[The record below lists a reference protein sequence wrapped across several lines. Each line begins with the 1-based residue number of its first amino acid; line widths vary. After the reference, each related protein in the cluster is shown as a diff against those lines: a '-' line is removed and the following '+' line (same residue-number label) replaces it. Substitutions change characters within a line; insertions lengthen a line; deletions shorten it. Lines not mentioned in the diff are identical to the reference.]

1 MKVQSLEQN
10 IKTITDK
17 INAIS
22 SNGVQTNK
30 NIELLNKASE
40 ILKLVD
46 VKDNL
51 ENDVLFFIDEHKED
65 KTFFPQFDDKIF
77 ELKENFLF
85 TSNNIQLMN
94 LSNSIKK
101 EINETFQIGDKVRA
115 KYKNGYNEH
124 YALILADINNPLK
137 FIVYSCY

>member
-1 MKVQSLEQN
+1 M
-10 IKTITDK
+10 
-17 INAIS
+17 
-22 SNGVQTNK
+22 
-30 NIELLNKASE
+30 
-40 ILKLVD
+40 
-46 VKDNL
+46 
-51 ENDVLFFIDEHKED
+51 FFIDEHKED

-124 YALILADINNPLK
+124 YALILADINDPLK